1 MQNCD
6 NGWLLLEEESLCAR
20 QVCAADA
27 SPPPS
32 LLLSG
37 RQGARYAANL
47 TPSFSSL
54 PGREHGSAPGL
65 PEQPLPEHTRPP
77 AGWLPG

>member
-27 SPPPS
+27 PPP
-32 LLLSG
+32 LLS
-37 RQGARYAANL
+37 
-47 TPSFSSL
+47 FSL
-54 PGREHGSAPGL
+54 EGREPGML
-65 PEQPLPEHTRPP
+65 LT
-77 AGWLPG
+77 